1 MRATEGWQDEAVRI
15 TAILFDGL
23 RFGAGHGDSTSTGTE
38 LRRQERDITII
49 NRYDR
54 ALTSH
59 T

>member
-38 LRRQERDITII
+38 LRRQDRNITIR
-49 NRYDR
+49 NRHNR
-54 ALTSH
+54 P
-59 T
+59 